1 MTRKPG
7 AIRATFTI
15 IGEMYRELPRTMAI
29 LTGLVLLFGGMFVWA
44 VIEKGWLYALA
55 VVGVW
60 GAIGFGSSWLSRWA
74 AKGDGIDDK

>member
-29 LTGLVLLFGGMFVWA
+29 ATAWLLLLLGLVVWTG
-44 VIEKGWLYALA
+44 INKGWLYALGLLA
-55 VVGVW
+55 VWVVIGVGLT
-60 GAIGFGSSWLSRWA
+60 WLNRWA